1 MKKYML
7 ALLAGFLLAG
17 GYVLA
22 ESIQRF
28 EYPSGTE
35 IYDLQSD
42 GTQGIAGDVRL
53 GKDGTAET
61 TSTSSGNS
69 QGIMIP
75 VKIHADSSA
84 VLEGSV
90 LVANPPTSS
99 GGDVVVSLGAA
110 TNDLTT
116 IVGIA
121 AEAGSA
127 GDVIDMYISGFVL
140 ARTTGTVVAGNTL
153 VSTTASA
160 GYLAADATPTTGADV
175 AVALST
181 GTAAGGLTKVLLYK

>member
-1 MKKYML
+1 MKTFVFG
-7 ALLAGFLLAG
+7 LLAGFLLVG
-17 GYVLA
+17 WLQA

-42 GTQGIAGDVRL
+42 GSIGIAGSIRQGL
-53 GKDGTAET
+53 DGTAET
-61 TSTSSGNS
+61 VSTTSGNS
-69 QGIMIP
+69 QGVKVP
-75 VKIHADSSA
+75 VTLHADSAA

-90 LVANPPTSS
+90 LVAYFPSS
-99 GGDVVVSLGAA
+99 ASGSVEVGLGGA

-116 IVGIA
+116 VVGIA

-127 GDVIDMYISGFVL
+127 GDVIDMYVSGFVL

-153 VSTTASA
+153 VSTTAAA